1 VCDNGVYHASVY
13 LDDVEVVYARSII
26 LNLCS
31 QRYTYT
37 VVHEGHTSTY
47 KKVVLQL
54 YMVTR
59 YVPVRCYGH
68 EINITVIQDSN

>member
-1 VCDNGVYHASVY
+1 MVCTMHASVY

-54 YMVTR
+54 YMVISR
-59 YVPVRCYGH
+59 ILQLYLHGLAQMFYPLKLA
-68 EINITVIQDSN
+68 

>member
-1 VCDNGVYHASVY
+1 MIVCMTMVCTMHASVY

-47 KKVVLQL
+47 K
-54 YMVTR
+54 
-59 YVPVRCYGH
+59 
-68 EINITVIQDSN
+68 

>member
-1 VCDNGVYHASVY
+1 VCTMHASVY

-47 KKVVLQL
+47 K
-54 YMVTR
+54 
-59 YVPVRCYGH
+59 
-68 EINITVIQDSN
+68 